1 MQIRVNYFISRNKV
15 AIARNKIEMIDR
27 AIIRAIICRIIVIVI
42 GMLGGWGVFD
52 EASPKSHF
60 CEEGEGG
67 GGCQNQRE
75 SNYGPKTDV
84 KLVKDNY
91 LLA

>member
-67 GGCQNQRE
+67 GGGAKIR
-75 SNYGPKTDV
+75 GKVITAPKQM
-84 KLVKDNY
+84 
-91 LLA
+91 